1 MATSNHSSS
10 HPSSG
15 RRVISTSQTHRSAE
29 PRPATQGSGD
39 GGQPP
44 RRGGGKKKKKWRVL
58 RFLVRLFC
66 ICCCLGIVLH
76 LLLPGHHGGVGAGR
90 AAEHVCGQGH
100 RG

>member
-66 ICCCLGIVLH
+66 ICCCLGIMVASVLAV
-76 LLLPGHHGGVGAGR
+76 LP
-90 AAEHVCGQGH
+90 EHVCGQGH